1 VGKMAKLNVGNLKKA
16 VEKVADRKENILSGN
31 NLKTVSLS
39 EIVENE
45 KNVLFRELTEKEM
58 EELKSSIQEVGLLE
72 PLVVVQEG
80 ELYKLISGHQ
90 RKKALEELGIEKVAV
105 NIVNL
110 QDEDEELAL
119 IHANI
124 KQRKLNDMELARVIK
139 AEKEI
144 IQNKIKNGTLKNQG
158 RAIEQVANNLEISKD
173 KAKRLDRLNLLIPE
187 LQKLVEQGK
196 ISTGKAQEIGLLDV
210 ETQKI
215 LYSSLKENIEEFSLE
230 EIKKI
235 KQQDETQRLELLQK
249 LDEARS
255 ERDKQMNNF
264 RLQENENKILQHKL
278 KELEKKKTSPANEEE
293 IKKLKT
299 KLKEKEREEKEQR
312 ILQEE
317 KERMLLQQIEKLR
330 NDLTNTRKE
339 ESPIENYL
347 KDKRIELTD
356 DEKQVVNLLKEF
368 SIEKQKSMI
377 SLIEK
382 M

>member
-1 VGKMAKLNVGNLKKA
+1 MAKLNVGNLKKT

-45 KNVLFRELTEKEM
+45 KNFLFRELTEKEM

-196 ISTGKAQEIGLLDV
+196 ITTGKAQEIGLLDV

-235 KQQDETQRLELLQK
+235 KQQDETKRLELLQK
-249 LDEARS
+249 LDEARN

-278 KELEKKKTSPANEEE
+278 KELEKKKTSPANTEE
-293 IKKLKT
+293 ILKLQSV
-299 KLKEKEREEKEQR
+299 LKEKEKEEKEQR

-330 NDLTNTRKE
+330 NDLTKTTKE

>member
-1 VGKMAKLNVGNLKKA
+1 MAKLNVGNLKKA

-39 EIVENE
+39 EIIENE
-45 KNVLFRELTEKEM
+45 KNVLFRELTEREM

-80 ELYKLISGHQ
+80 EQYKLISGHQ
-90 RKKALEELGIEKVAV
+90 RKKALEELGMDKVAV
-105 NIVNL
+105 NIINL

-144 IQNKIKNGTLKNQG
+144 IQQKIKKGTLKNQG

-187 LQKLVEQGK
+187 LQLLVEQGK
-196 ISTGKAQEIGLLDV
+196 ITTGKAQEIGLLDV

-215 LYSSLKENIEEFSLE
+215 LYSSLKENIEKFSLE

-235 KQQDETQRLELLQK
+235 KQQDETKRLDLLKK
-249 LDEARS
+249 LDEVRN
-255 ERDKQMNNF
+255 ERDEQMNNF
-264 RLQENENKILQHKL
+264 QLQEHENRILKEKIN
-278 KELEKKKTSPANEEE
+278 ELEKKKTSPANEEE

-299 KLKEKEREEKEQR
+299 ELKEKEREEKEQR
-312 ILQEE
+312 KLQEE

-330 NDLTNTRKE
+330 NDLTNTTKE

-347 KDKRIELTD
+347 KDKKIELTD

-382 M
+382 L

>member
-1 VGKMAKLNVGNLKKA
+1 MAKLNVGNLKKA

-39 EIVENE
+39 EIIENE
-45 KNVLFRELTEKEM
+45 KNVLFRELTEREM

-80 ELYKLISGHQ
+80 EQYKLISGHQ
-90 RKKALEELGIEKVAV
+90 RKKALEELGMDKVAV

-110 QDEDEELAL
+110 QDEDEKLAL

-144 IQNKIKNGTLKNQG
+144 IQQKIKKGTLKNQG

-187 LQKLVEQGK
+187 LQLLVEQGK
-196 ISTGKAQEIGLLDV
+196 ITTGKAQEIGLLDV

-215 LYSSLKENIEEFSLE
+215 LYSSLKENIEKFSLE

-235 KQQDETQRLELLQK
+235 KQQDETKRLDLLKK
-249 LDEARS
+249 LDEVRN
-255 ERDKQMNNF
+255 ERDEQMNNF
-264 RLQENENKILQHKL
+264 QLQEHENRILKEKIN
-278 KELEKKKTSPANEEE
+278 ELEKKKTSPANEEE

-299 KLKEKEREEKEQR
+299 ELKEKEREEKEQR
-312 ILQEE
+312 KLQEE

-330 NDLTNTRKE
+330 NDLTNTTKE

-347 KDKRIELTD
+347 KDKKIELTD

-382 M
+382 L

>member
-1 VGKMAKLNVGNLKKA
+1 MAKLNVGNLKKA

-39 EIVENE
+39 EIIENE
-45 KNVLFRELTEKEM
+45 KNVLFRELTEREM

-80 ELYKLISGHQ
+80 EKYKLISGHQ
-90 RKKALEELGIEKVAV
+90 RKKALEELGMDKVAV

-144 IQNKIKNGTLKNQG
+144 IQQKIKKGTLKNQG

-187 LQKLVEQGK
+187 LQLLVEQGK
-196 ISTGKAQEIGLLDV
+196 ITTGKAQEIGLLDV

-215 LYSSLKENIEEFSLE
+215 LYSSLKENIEKFSLE

-235 KQQDETQRLELLQK
+235 KQQDETKRLDLLKK
-249 LDEARS
+249 LDEVRN
-255 ERDKQMNNF
+255 ERDEQMNNF
-264 RLQENENKILQHKL
+264 QLQEHENRILKEKIN
-278 KELEKKKTSPANEEE
+278 ELEKKKTSPANEEE

-299 KLKEKEREEKEQR
+299 ELKEKEREEKEQR

-317 KERMLLQQIEKLR
+317 TERKLLQQIEKLR
-330 NDLTNTRKE
+330 SDLTKTKE

-347 KDKRIELTD
+347 KDKKIDLTD

-382 M
+382 L

>member
-1 VGKMAKLNVGNLKKA
+1 MAKLNVGNLKKA

-58 EELKSSIQEVGLLE
+58 EELKSSIREVGLLE

>member
-1 VGKMAKLNVGNLKKA
+1 MAKLNVGNLKKA

-39 EIVENE
+39 EIIENE

-80 ELYKLISGHQ
+80 EQYKLISGHQ
-90 RKKALEELGIEKVAV
+90 RKKALEELGMDKVAV

-124 KQRKLNDMELARVIK
+124 KQRKLNDMELARVIR

-144 IQNKIKNGTLKNQG
+144 IQQKIKKGTLKNQG

-187 LQKLVEQGK
+187 LQLLVEQGK

-215 LYSSLKENIEEFSLE
+215 LYSSLKENIEKFSLE

-235 KQQDETQRLELLQK
+235 KQQDETKRLDLLKK
-249 LDEARS
+249 LDEVRS
-255 ERDKQMNNF
+255 ERDEQMNNF
-264 RLQENENKILQHKL
+264 QLQEHENRILKEKIN
-278 KELEKKKTSPANEEE
+278 ELEKKKTSPANEEE

-299 KLKEKEREEKEQR
+299 ELKEKEREEKEQR
-312 ILQEE
+312 KLQEE

-330 NDLTNTRKE
+330 NDLTNTTKE

-347 KDKRIELTD
+347 KDKKIELTD

-382 M
+382 L

>member
-1 VGKMAKLNVGNLKKA
+1 MAKLNVGNLKKA

-39 EIVENE
+39 EIIENE
-45 KNVLFRELTEKEM
+45 KNVLFRELTEREM

-80 ELYKLISGHQ
+80 EQYKLISGHQ
-90 RKKALEELGIEKVAV
+90 RKKALKELGMDKVAV

-144 IQNKIKNGTLKNQG
+144 IQQKIKKGTLKNQG

-187 LQKLVEQGK
+187 LQLLVEQGK
-196 ISTGKAQEIGLLDV
+196 ITTGKAQEIGLLDV

-215 LYSSLKENIEEFSLE
+215 LYSSLKENIEKFSLE

-235 KQQDETQRLELLQK
+235 KQQDETKRLDLLKK
-249 LDEARS
+249 LDEVRN
-255 ERDKQMNNF
+255 ERDEQMNNF
-264 RLQENENKILQHKL
+264 QLQEHENRILKEKIN
-278 KELEKKKTSPANEEE
+278 ELEKKKTSPANEEE

-299 KLKEKEREEKEQR
+299 ELKEKEREEKEQR
-312 ILQEE
+312 KLQEE

-330 NDLTNTRKE
+330 NDLTNTTKE

-347 KDKRIELTD
+347 KDKKIELTD

-382 M
+382 L

>member
-1 VGKMAKLNVGNLKKA
+1 MAKLNVGNLKKA

-330 NDLTNTRKE
+330 NDLTNTTKE

-347 KDKRIELTD
+347 KDKKIELTD

-382 M
+382 L

>member
-1 VGKMAKLNVGNLKKA
+1 MAKLNVGNLKKT

-58 EELKSSIQEVGLLE
+58 KELKSSIREVGLLE

-144 IQNKIKNGTLKNQG
+144 IQQKIKKGTLKNQG

-187 LQKLVEQGK
+187 LQLLVEQGK
-196 ISTGKAQEIGLLDV
+196 ITTGKAQEIGLLDV

-215 LYSSLKENIEEFSLE
+215 LYSSLKENIEKFSLE

-235 KQQDETQRLELLQK
+235 KQQDETKRLDLLKK
-249 LDEARS
+249 LDEVRN
-255 ERDKQMNNF
+255 ERDEQMNNF
-264 RLQENENKILQHKL
+264 QLQEHENRILKEKIN
-278 KELEKKKTSPANEEE
+278 ELEKKKTSLANEEE

-299 KLKEKEREEKEQR
+299 ELKEKEREEKEQR
-312 ILQEE
+312 KLQEE

-330 NDLTNTRKE
+330 NDLTNTTKE

-347 KDKRIELTD
+347 KDKNIELTD

-377 SLIEK
+377 ALIEK
-382 M
+382 L

>member
-1 VGKMAKLNVGNLKKA
+1 MAKLNVGNLKKA

-39 EIVENE
+39 EIIENE

-80 ELYKLISGHQ
+80 EHYKLISGHQ
-90 RKKALEELGIEKVAV
+90 RKKALEELGMDKVAV

-124 KQRKLNDMELARVIK
+124 KQRKLNDMELARVIR

-144 IQNKIKNGTLKNQG
+144 IQQKIKKGTLKNQG

-187 LQKLVEQGK
+187 LQLLVEQGK
-196 ISTGKAQEIGLLDV
+196 ITTGKAQEIGLLDV

-215 LYSSLKENIEEFSLE
+215 LYSSLKENIEKFSLE

-235 KQQDETQRLELLQK
+235 KQQDETKRLDLLKK
-249 LDEARS
+249 LDEVRS
-255 ERDKQMNNF
+255 ERDEQMNNF
-264 RLQENENKILQHKL
+264 QLQEHENRILKEKIN
-278 KELEKKKTSPANEEE
+278 ELEKKKTSPANEEE

-299 KLKEKEREEKEQR
+299 ELKEKEREEKEQR
-312 ILQEE
+312 KLQEE

-330 NDLTNTRKE
+330 NDLTNTTKE

-347 KDKRIELTD
+347 KDKKIELTD

-382 M
+382 L

>member
-1 VGKMAKLNVGNLKKA
+1 MAKLNVGNLKKT

-45 KNVLFRELTEKEM
+45 KNFLFRELTEKEM
-58 EELKSSIQEVGLLE
+58 EELKSSIREVGLLE

-196 ISTGKAQEIGLLDV
+196 ITTGKAQEIGLLDV

-235 KQQDETQRLELLQK
+235 KQQDETKRLELLQK
-249 LDEARS
+249 LDEARN

-293 IKKLKT
+293 ILKLQSV
-299 KLKEKEREEKEQR
+299 LKEKEKEEKEQR

-330 NDLTNTRKE
+330 NDLTNTTKE

-347 KDKRIELTD
+347 KDKKIELTD

>member
-1 VGKMAKLNVGNLKKA
+1 M
-16 VEKVADRKENILSGN
+16 
-31 NLKTVSLS
+31 
-39 EIVENE
+39 
-45 KNVLFRELTEKEM
+45 
-58 EELKSSIQEVGLLE
+58 
-72 PLVVVQEG
+72 
-80 ELYKLISGHQ
+80 
-90 RKKALEELGIEKVAV
+90 
-105 NIVNL
+105 
-110 QDEDEELAL
+110 
-119 IHANI
+119 
-124 KQRKLNDMELARVIK
+124 
-139 AEKEI
+139 
-144 IQNKIKNGTLKNQG
+144 
-158 RAIEQVANNLEISKD
+158 
-173 KAKRLDRLNLLIPE
+173 
-187 LQKLVEQGK
+187 
-196 ISTGKAQEIGLLDV
+196 LDV

>member
-1 VGKMAKLNVGNLKKA
+1 MAKLNVGNLKKA

-39 EIVENE
+39 EIIENE
-45 KNVLFRELTEKEM
+45 KNVLFRELTEREM

-80 ELYKLISGHQ
+80 EKYKLISGHQ
-90 RKKALEELGIEKVAV
+90 RKIALEELGMDKVAV

-144 IQNKIKNGTLKNQG
+144 IQQKIKKGTLKNQG

-187 LQKLVEQGK
+187 LQLLVEQGK
-196 ISTGKAQEIGLLDV
+196 ITTGKAQEIGLLDV

-215 LYSSLKENIEEFSLE
+215 LYSSLKENIEKFSLE

-235 KQQDETQRLELLQK
+235 KQQDETKRLDLLKK
-249 LDEARS
+249 LDEVRN
-255 ERDKQMNNF
+255 ERDEQMNNF
-264 RLQENENKILQHKL
+264 QLQEHENRILKEKIN
-278 KELEKKKTSPANEEE
+278 ELEKKKTSPANEEE

-299 KLKEKEREEKEQR
+299 ELKEKEREEKEQR
-312 ILQEE
+312 KLQEE

-330 NDLTNTRKE
+330 NDLTKTTKE

>member
-1 VGKMAKLNVGNLKKA
+1 MAKLNLGNLKKT
-16 VEKVADRKENILSGN
+16 VEKVADKKENIQSGN
-31 NLKTVSLS
+31 NLKTVSIS
-39 EIVENE
+39 EIIENE

-80 ELYKLISGHQ
+80 EKYKLISGHQ
-90 RKKALEELGIEKVAV
+90 RKKALEELGMDKVAV
-105 NIVNL
+105 NIVTL
-110 QDEDEELAL
+110 EDEDEELAL

-144 IQNKIKNGTLKNQG
+144 IQQKIKKGTLKNQG
-158 RAIEQVANNLEISKD
+158 RAIEQVADNLEISKD

-196 ISTGKAQEIGLLDV
+196 ITTGKAQEIGLLDI

-215 LYSSLKENIEEFSLE
+215 LYSSLKENIEKFSLE

-235 KQQDETQRLELLQK
+235 KQQDETKRLDLLKK
-249 LDEARS
+249 LDEVRI
-255 ERDKQMNNF
+255 ERDEQMNNF
-264 RLQENENKILQHKL
+264 QLQEQENKLLKQKL
-278 KELEKKKTSPANEEE
+278 NELEKKKISPANEEE
-293 IKKLKT
+293 IKKLKNE
-299 KLKEKEREEKEQR
+299 LKEKEQAEKEQR
-312 ILQEE
+312 KLQEE

-330 NDLTNTRKE
+330 NDLTNTTKE

-347 KDKRIELTD
+347 KDKKIELTD
-356 DEKQVVNLLKEF
+356 DEIQVVNLLKEF
-368 SIEKQKSMI
+368 SVEKQKTMI

-382 M
+382 L

>member
-1 VGKMAKLNVGNLKKA
+1 MAKLNIGNLKKT
-16 VEKVADRKENILSGN
+16 VEKVADRKENIQSGN

-39 EIVENE
+39 EIVKNE

-58 EELKSSIQEVGLLE
+58 EELKASIQEVGLLE

-196 ISTGKAQEIGLLDV
+196 ITTGKAQEIGLLDV

-215 LYSSLKENIEEFSLE
+215 LYSSLKENIEKFSLE

-235 KQQDETQRLELLQK
+235 KQQDETKRLDLLKK
-249 LDEARS
+249 LDEVRN
-255 ERDKQMNNF
+255 ERDEQMNNF
-264 RLQENENKILQHKL
+264 QLQEHENRILKEKIN
-278 KELEKKKTSPANEEE
+278 ELEKKKTSPANEEE

-299 KLKEKEREEKEQR
+299 ELKEKEREEKEQR
-312 ILQEE
+312 KLQEE

-330 NDLTNTRKE
+330 NDLTNTTKE

-347 KDKRIELTD
+347 KDKKIELTD

-382 M
+382 L

>member
-1 VGKMAKLNVGNLKKA
+1 MAKLNVGNLKKT

-39 EIVENE
+39 EIIENE
-45 KNVLFRELTEKEM
+45 KNVLFRELTEREM

-80 ELYKLISGHQ
+80 EKYKLISGHQ

-144 IQNKIKNGTLKNQG
+144 IQQKIKKGTLKNQG

-187 LQKLVEQGK
+187 LQLLVEQGK
-196 ISTGKAQEIGLLDV
+196 ITTGKAQEIGLLDI

-235 KQQDETQRLELLQK
+235 KQQDETKRLELLQK

-299 KLKEKEREEKEQR
+299 ELKEKEREEKEQR

-330 NDLTNTRKE
+330 NDLTNTTKE

-347 KDKRIELTD
+347 KDKKIELTD

>member
-1 VGKMAKLNVGNLKKA
+1 MAKLNVGNLKKA

-39 EIVENE
+39 EIIENE
-45 KNVLFRELTEKEM
+45 KNVLFRELTEREM

-80 ELYKLISGHQ
+80 EQYKLISGHQ
-90 RKKALEELGIEKVAV
+90 RKKALEELGMDKVAV

-144 IQNKIKNGTLKNQG
+144 IQQKIKKGTLKNQG

-187 LQKLVEQGK
+187 LQLLVEQGK
-196 ISTGKAQEIGLLDV
+196 ITTGKAQEIGLLDV

-215 LYSSLKENIEEFSLE
+215 LYSSLKENIEKFSLE

-235 KQQDETQRLELLQK
+235 KQQDETKRLDLLKK
-249 LDEARS
+249 LDEVRN
-255 ERDKQMNNF
+255 ERDEQMNNF
-264 RLQENENKILQHKL
+264 QLQEHENRILKEKIN
-278 KELEKKKTSPANEEE
+278 ELEKKKTSPANEEE

-299 KLKEKEREEKEQR
+299 ELKEKEREEKEQR

-317 KERMLLQQIEKLR
+317 TERKLLQQIEKLR
-330 NDLTNTRKE
+330 NDLTNTTKE

-347 KDKRIELTD
+347 KDKKIELTD

-382 M
+382 L

>member
-1 VGKMAKLNVGNLKKA
+1 MAKLNVGNLKKT

-45 KNVLFRELTEKEM
+45 KNFLFRELTEKEM
-58 EELKSSIQEVGLLE
+58 EELKSSIREVGLLE

-144 IQNKIKNGTLKNQG
+144 IQQKIKKGTLKNQG

-187 LQKLVEQGK
+187 LQLLVEQGK
-196 ISTGKAQEIGLLDV
+196 ITTGKAQEIGLLDI
-210 ETQKI
+210 ETQRI

-235 KQQDETQRLELLQK
+235 KQQDETKRLELLQK
-249 LDEARS
+249 LDEARN

-278 KELEKKKTSPANEEE
+278 KELEKKKTSPANTEE
-293 IKKLKT
+293 ILKLQSV
-299 KLKEKEREEKEQR
+299 LKEKEKEEKEQR

-330 NDLTNTRKE
+330 NDLTKTTKE

>member
-1 VGKMAKLNVGNLKKA
+1 MAKLNVGNLKKT

-58 EELKSSIQEVGLLE
+58 EELKSSIREVGLLE

-80 ELYKLISGHQ
+80 EQYKLISGHQ

-144 IQNKIKNGTLKNQG
+144 IQQKIKKGTLKNQG

-187 LQKLVEQGK
+187 LQLLVEQGK
-196 ISTGKAQEIGLLDV
+196 ITTGKAQEIGLLDV

-215 LYSSLKENIEEFSLE
+215 LYSSLKENIEKFSLE

-235 KQQDETQRLELLQK
+235 KQQDETKRLDLLKK
-249 LDEARS
+249 LDEVRS
-255 ERDKQMNNF
+255 ERDEQMNNF
-264 RLQENENKILQHKL
+264 QLQEHENRILKEKIN
-278 KELEKKKTSPANEEE
+278 ELEKKKTSPANKEE

-299 KLKEKEREEKEQR
+299 ELKEKEREEKEQR

-317 KERMLLQQIEKLR
+317 TERKLLQQIEKLR
-330 NDLTNTRKE
+330 SDLTKTKE

-347 KDKRIELTD
+347 KDKKIELTD
-356 DEKQVVNLLKEF
+356 GEKQVVNLLKEF

-382 M
+382 L

>member
-1 VGKMAKLNVGNLKKA
+1 MAKLNVGNLKKT

-39 EIVENE
+39 EIKNSE

-144 IQNKIKNGTLKNQG
+144 IQQKIKKGTLKNQG

-196 ISTGKAQEIGLLDV
+196 ITTGKAQEIGLLDI

-235 KQQDETQRLELLQK
+235 KQQDETKRLDLLKK
-249 LDEARS
+249 LDEVRN
-255 ERDKQMNNF
+255 ERDEQMNNF
-264 RLQENENKILQHKL
+264 QLQEHENRILKDKIN
-278 KELEKKKTSPANEEE
+278 ELEKKKTSPANEEE

-299 KLKEKEREEKEQR
+299 ELKEKEREEKEQR
-312 ILQEE
+312 KLQEE

-330 NDLTNTRKE
+330 NDLTNTTKE

-347 KDKRIELTD
+347 KDKKIELTD

>member
-1 VGKMAKLNVGNLKKA
+1 MAKLNLGNLKKT
-16 VEKVADRKENILSGN
+16 VEKVADKKENIQSGN
-31 NLKTVSLS
+31 NLKTVSIS
-39 EIVENE
+39 EIIENE
-45 KNVLFRELTEKEM
+45 KNILFRELTEKEM

-72 PLVVVQEG
+72 PLVVTQEG
-80 ELYKLISGHQ
+80 ENYKLISGHQ
-90 RKKALEELGIEKVAV
+90 RKKALMELGIEKVAV

-110 QDEDEELAL
+110 QDEDKELAL

-144 IQNKIKNGTLKNQG
+144 IQNKIKKGTLKNQG
-158 RAIEQVANNLEISKD
+158 RAIKQVAENLDMSED

-196 ISTGKAQEIGLLDV
+196 ITTGKAQEIGLLDV

-215 LYSSLKENIEEFSLE
+215 LYSSLKENIEKFSLE

-235 KQQDETQRLELLQK
+235 KQQDETKRLDLLKK
-249 LDEARS
+249 LDEVRS
-255 ERDKQMNNF
+255 ERDEQMNNF
-264 RLQENENKILQHKL
+264 QLQEHENRILKEKIN
-278 KELEKKKTSPANEEE
+278 ELEKKKTSPANEEE

-299 KLKEKEREEKEQR
+299 ELKEKEREEKEQR
-312 ILQEE
+312 KLQEE

-330 NDLTNTRKE
+330 NDLTNTTKE

-347 KDKRIELTD
+347 KDKKIELTD

-382 M
+382 L

>member
-1 VGKMAKLNVGNLKKA
+1 MAKLNVGNLKKA

-39 EIVENE
+39 EIIENE
-45 KNVLFRELTEKEM
+45 KNVLFRELTEREM

-80 ELYKLISGHQ
+80 EQYKLISGHQ
-90 RKKALEELGIEKVAV
+90 RKKALEELGMDKVAV

-144 IQNKIKNGTLKNQG
+144 IQQKIKKGTLKNQG

-187 LQKLVEQGK
+187 LQLLVEQGK
-196 ISTGKAQEIGLLDV
+196 ITTGKAQEVGLLDV

-215 LYSSLKENIEEFSLE
+215 LYSSLKENIEKFSLE

-235 KQQDETQRLELLQK
+235 KQQDETKRLDLLKK
-249 LDEARS
+249 LDEVRN
-255 ERDKQMNNF
+255 ERDEQMNNF
-264 RLQENENKILQHKL
+264 QLQEHENRILKEKIN
-278 KELEKKKTSPANEEE
+278 ELEKKKTSPVNEEE

-299 KLKEKEREEKEQR
+299 ELKEKEREEKEQR
-312 ILQEE
+312 KLQEE

-330 NDLTNTRKE
+330 NDLTNTTKE

-347 KDKRIELTD
+347 KDKKIELTD

-382 M
+382 L

>member
-1 VGKMAKLNVGNLKKA
+1 MAKLNIGNLKKT
-16 VEKVADRKENILSGN
+16 VEKVADRKENIQSGN

-39 EIVENE
+39 EIVKNE

-58 EELKSSIQEVGLLE
+58 EELKASIQEVGLLE

-80 ELYKLISGHQ
+80 EQYKLISGHQ
-90 RKKALEELGIEKVAV
+90 RKIALEELGMDKVAV

-144 IQNKIKNGTLKNQG
+144 IQQKIKKGTLKNQG

-196 ISTGKAQEIGLLDV
+196 ITTGKAQEIGLLDV

-215 LYSSLKENIEEFSLE
+215 LYSSLKENIEKFSLE

-235 KQQDETQRLELLQK
+235 KQQDETKRLDLLKK
-249 LDEARS
+249 LDEVRN
-255 ERDKQMNNF
+255 ERDEQMNNF
-264 RLQENENKILQHKL
+264 QLQEHENRILKEKIN
-278 KELEKKKTSPANEEE
+278 ELEKKKTSPANEEE
-293 IKKLKT
+293 LKKLKT
-299 KLKEKEREEKEQR
+299 ELKEKEREEKEQR
-312 ILQEE
+312 KLQEE

-330 NDLTNTRKE
+330 NDLTNTTKE

-347 KDKRIELTD
+347 KDKKIELTD

-382 M
+382 L

>member
-1 VGKMAKLNVGNLKKA
+1 MAKLNVGNLKKT

-80 ELYKLISGHQ
+80 EQYKLISGHQ
-90 RKKALEELGIEKVAV
+90 RKKALEELGMDKVAV

-144 IQNKIKNGTLKNQG
+144 IQQKIKKGALKNQG

-187 LQKLVEQGK
+187 LQLLVEQGK
-196 ISTGKAQEIGLLDV
+196 ITTGKAQEIGLLDV

-235 KQQDETQRLELLQK
+235 KQQDETKRLELLQK
-249 LDEARS
+249 LDEARN

-293 IKKLKT
+293 ILKLQSV
-299 KLKEKEREEKEQR
+299 LKEKEKEEKEQR

-330 NDLTNTRKE
+330 NDLTNTTKE

-347 KDKRIELTD
+347 KDKKIELTD

-382 M
+382 L

>member
-1 VGKMAKLNVGNLKKA
+1 MAKLNVGNLKKA

-39 EIVENE
+39 EIIENE
-45 KNVLFRELTEKEM
+45 KNVLFRELTEREM

-80 ELYKLISGHQ
+80 EQYKLISGHQ
-90 RKKALEELGIEKVAV
+90 RKKALEELGMDKVAV

-144 IQNKIKNGTLKNQG
+144 IQQKIKKGTLKNQG

-187 LQKLVEQGK
+187 LQLLVEQGK
-196 ISTGKAQEIGLLDV
+196 ITTGKAQEIGLLDV

-215 LYSSLKENIEEFSLE
+215 LYSSLKENIEKFSLE

-235 KQQDETQRLELLQK
+235 KQQDETKRLDLLKK
-249 LDEARS
+249 LDEVRN
-255 ERDKQMNNF
+255 ERDEQMNNF
-264 RLQENENKILQHKL
+264 QLQEHENRILKEKIN
-278 KELEKKKTSPANEEE
+278 ELEKKKTSPANEEE

-299 KLKEKEREEKEQR
+299 ELKEKEREEKEQR
-312 ILQEE
+312 KLQEE

-330 NDLTNTRKE
+330 NDLTNTTKE

-347 KDKRIELTD
+347 KDKKIELTD

-382 M
+382 L

>member
-1 VGKMAKLNVGNLKKA
+1 MAKLNVGNLKKT

-80 ELYKLISGHQ
+80 EQYKLISGHQ
-90 RKKALEELGIEKVAV
+90 RKKALEELGMDKVAV

-144 IQNKIKNGTLKNQG
+144 IQQKIKKGALKNQG

-187 LQKLVEQGK
+187 LQLLVEQGK
-196 ISTGKAQEIGLLDV
+196 ITTGKAQEIGLLDV

-235 KQQDETQRLELLQK
+235 KQQDKTKRLELLQK
-249 LDEARS
+249 LDEARN

-293 IKKLKT
+293 ILKLQSV
-299 KLKEKEREEKEQR
+299 LKEKEKEEKEQR

-330 NDLTNTRKE
+330 NDLTNTTKE

-347 KDKRIELTD
+347 KDKKIELTD

>member
-1 VGKMAKLNVGNLKKA
+1 MAKLNVGNLKKA

-39 EIVENE
+39 EIIENE

-80 ELYKLISGHQ
+80 EQYKLISGHQ

-144 IQNKIKNGTLKNQG
+144 IQQKIKKGTLKNQG

-187 LQKLVEQGK
+187 LQLLVEQGK
-196 ISTGKAQEIGLLDV
+196 ITTGKAQEIGLLDV

-215 LYSSLKENIEEFSLE
+215 LYSSLKENIEKFNLE

-235 KQQDETQRLELLQK
+235 KQQDETKRLDLLKK
-249 LDEARS
+249 LDEVRS
-255 ERDKQMNNF
+255 ERDEQMNNF
-264 RLQENENKILQHKL
+264 QLQEHENRILKEKIN
-278 KELEKKKTSPANEEE
+278 ELEKKKTSPANEEE

-299 KLKEKEREEKEQR
+299 ELKEKEREEKEQR

-317 KERMLLQQIEKLR
+317 TERKLLQQIEKLR
-330 NDLTNTRKE
+330 SDLTKTKE

-347 KDKRIELTD
+347 KDKKIDLTD

-382 M
+382 L

>member
-1 VGKMAKLNVGNLKKA
+1 MAKLNVGNLKKA

-39 EIVENE
+39 EIIENE

-80 ELYKLISGHQ
+80 EQYKLISGHQ
-90 RKKALEELGIEKVAV
+90 RKKALEELGMDKVAV

-144 IQNKIKNGTLKNQG
+144 IQQKIKKGTLKNQG

-187 LQKLVEQGK
+187 LQLLVEQGK
-196 ISTGKAQEIGLLDV
+196 ITTGKGQEIGLLDV

-215 LYSSLKENIEEFSLE
+215 LYSSLKENIEKFSLE

-235 KQQDETQRLELLQK
+235 KQQDETKRLDLLKK
-249 LDEARS
+249 LDEVRN
-255 ERDKQMNNF
+255 ERDEQMNNF
-264 RLQENENKILQHKL
+264 QLQEHENRILKEKIN
-278 KELEKKKTSPANEEE
+278 ELEKKKTSPANEEE

-299 KLKEKEREEKEQR
+299 ELKEKEREEKEQR
-312 ILQEE
+312 KLQEE

-330 NDLTNTRKE
+330 NDLTSTTKE

-347 KDKRIELTD
+347 KDKKIELTD

-382 M
+382 L

>member
-1 VGKMAKLNVGNLKKA
+1 MAKLNVGNLKKA

-39 EIVENE
+39 EIIENE

-80 ELYKLISGHQ
+80 EQYKLISGHQ

-144 IQNKIKNGTLKNQG
+144 IQQKIKKGTLKNQG

-187 LQKLVEQGK
+187 LQLLVEQGK
-196 ISTGKAQEIGLLDV
+196 ITTGKAQEIGLLDV

-215 LYSSLKENIEEFSLE
+215 LYSSLKENIEKFSLE

-235 KQQDETQRLELLQK
+235 KQQDETKRLDLLKK
-249 LDEARS
+249 LDEVRN
-255 ERDKQMNNF
+255 ERDEQMNNF
-264 RLQENENKILQHKL
+264 QLQEHENRILKEKIN
-278 KELEKKKTSPANEEE
+278 ELEKKKTSPANEEE

-312 ILQEE
+312 KLQEE

-330 NDLTNTRKE
+330 NDLTNTTKE

-347 KDKRIELTD
+347 KDKKIELTD

-382 M
+382 L

>member
-1 VGKMAKLNVGNLKKA
+1 MAKLNVGNLKKA

-39 EIVENE
+39 EIIENE

-80 ELYKLISGHQ
+80 EQYKLISGHQ

-144 IQNKIKNGTLKNQG
+144 IQQKIKKGTLKNQG

-187 LQKLVEQGK
+187 LQLLVEQGK
-196 ISTGKAQEIGLLDV
+196 ITTGKAQEIGLLDV

-215 LYSSLKENIEEFSLE
+215 LYSSLKENIEKFSLE

-235 KQQDETQRLELLQK
+235 KQQDETKRLDLLKK
-249 LDEARS
+249 LDEVRS
-255 ERDKQMNNF
+255 ERDEQMNNF
-264 RLQENENKILQHKL
+264 QLQEHENRILKEKIN
-278 KELEKKKTSPANEEE
+278 ELEKKKTSPANEEE

-299 KLKEKEREEKEQR
+299 ELKEKEREEKEQR

-317 KERMLLQQIEKLR
+317 TERKLLQQIEKLR
-330 NDLTNTRKE
+330 SDLTKTKE

-347 KDKRIELTD
+347 KDKKIELTD
-356 DEKQVVNLLKEF
+356 GEKQVVNLLKEF

-382 M
+382 L

>member
-1 VGKMAKLNVGNLKKA
+1 MAKLNVGNLKKT

-45 KNVLFRELTEKEM
+45 KNFLFRELTEKEM

-196 ISTGKAQEIGLLDV
+196 ITTGKAQEIGLLDV

-235 KQQDETQRLELLQK
+235 KQQDETKRLELLQK
-249 LDEARS
+249 LDEARN

-293 IKKLKT
+293 ILKLQSV
-299 KLKEKEREEKEQR
+299 LKEKEKEEKEQR

-330 NDLTNTRKE
+330 NDLTNTTKE

-347 KDKRIELTD
+347 KDKKIELTD

-382 M
+382 L

>member
-1 VGKMAKLNVGNLKKA
+1 MAKLNVGNLKKA

-39 EIVENE
+39 EIIENE

-144 IQNKIKNGTLKNQG
+144 IQQKIKKGTLKNQG

-187 LQKLVEQGK
+187 LQLLVEQGK
-196 ISTGKAQEIGLLDV
+196 ITTGKAQEIGLLDV

-215 LYSSLKENIEEFSLE
+215 LYSSLKENIEKFSLE

-235 KQQDETQRLELLQK
+235 KQQDETKRLDLLKK
-249 LDEARS
+249 LDEVRN
-255 ERDKQMNNF
+255 ERDEQMNNF
-264 RLQENENKILQHKL
+264 QLQEHENRILKEKIN
-278 KELEKKKTSPANEEE
+278 ELEKKKTSPANTEE
-293 IKKLKT
+293 ILKLQSV
-299 KLKEKEREEKEQR
+299 LKEKEKEEKEQR

-330 NDLTNTRKE
+330 NDLTKTTKE

>member
-1 VGKMAKLNVGNLKKA
+1 MAKLNVGNLKKA

-39 EIVENE
+39 EIIENE
-45 KNVLFRELTEKEM
+45 KNVLFRELTEREM

-80 ELYKLISGHQ
+80 EQYKLISGHQ
-90 RKKALEELGIEKVAV
+90 RKKALEELGMDKVAV

-144 IQNKIKNGTLKNQG
+144 IQQKIKKGTLKNQG

-187 LQKLVEQGK
+187 LQLLVEQGK
-196 ISTGKAQEIGLLDV
+196 ITTGKAQEIGLLDV

-215 LYSSLKENIEEFSLE
+215 LYSSLKENIEKFSLE

-235 KQQDETQRLELLQK
+235 KQQDETKRLDLLKK
-249 LDEARS
+249 LDEVRN
-255 ERDKQMNNF
+255 ERDEQMNNF
-264 RLQENENKILQHKL
+264 QLQEHENRILKEKIN
-278 KELEKKKTSPANEEE
+278 ELEKKKTSPANEEE

-299 KLKEKEREEKEQR
+299 ELKEKEREEKEQR
-312 ILQEE
+312 KLQEE
-317 KERMLLQQIEKLR
+317 KERKLLQQIEKLR
-330 NDLTNTRKE
+330 SDLTKTKE

-347 KDKRIELTD
+347 KDKKIDLTD

-382 M
+382 L

>member
-1 VGKMAKLNVGNLKKA
+1 MAKLNVGNLKKA

-39 EIVENE
+39 EIIENE
-45 KNVLFRELTEKEM
+45 KNVLFRELTEREM

-80 ELYKLISGHQ
+80 EKYKLISGHQ
-90 RKKALEELGIEKVAV
+90 RKIALEELGMDKVAV

-144 IQNKIKNGTLKNQG
+144 IQQKIKKGTLKNQG

-187 LQKLVEQGK
+187 LQLLVEQGK
-196 ISTGKAQEIGLLDV
+196 ITTGKAQEIGLLDV

-215 LYSSLKENIEEFSLE
+215 LYSSLKENIEKFSLE

-235 KQQDETQRLELLQK
+235 KQQDETKRLDLLKK
-249 LDEARS
+249 LDEVRN
-255 ERDKQMNNF
+255 ERDEQMNNF
-264 RLQENENKILQHKL
+264 QLQEHENRILKEKIN
-278 KELEKKKTSPANEEE
+278 ELEKKKTSPANEEE

-299 KLKEKEREEKEQR
+299 ELKEKEREEKEQR
-312 ILQEE
+312 KLQEE

-330 NDLTNTRKE
+330 NDLTKTTKE

-347 KDKRIELTD
+347 KDKKIELTD

>member
-1 VGKMAKLNVGNLKKA
+1 MAKLNVGNLKKA

-80 ELYKLISGHQ
+80 EQYKLISGHQ

-144 IQNKIKNGTLKNQG
+144 IQQKIKKGTLKNQG

-187 LQKLVEQGK
+187 LQLLVEQGK
-196 ISTGKAQEIGLLDV
+196 ITTGKAQEIGLLDV

-278 KELEKKKTSPANEEE
+278 KELEKKKTSPANTEE

-299 KLKEKEREEKEQR
+299 ELKEKEREEKEQR
-312 ILQEE
+312 KLQEK

-330 NDLTNTRKE
+330 NDLTNTTKE

-347 KDKRIELTD
+347 KDKKIELTD

-382 M
+382 L

>member
-1 VGKMAKLNVGNLKKA
+1 MAKLNVGNLKKT

-58 EELKSSIQEVGLLE
+58 EELKSSIREVGLLE

-144 IQNKIKNGTLKNQG
+144 IQQKIKKGTLKNQG

-187 LQKLVEQGK
+187 LQLLVEQGK
-196 ISTGKAQEIGLLDV
+196 ITTGKAQEIGLLDI

-235 KQQDETQRLELLQK
+235 KQHDETKRLELLQK
-249 LDEARS
+249 LDEARN

-278 KELEKKKTSPANEEE
+278 KELEKKKTSPANTEE
-293 IKKLKT
+293 ILKLQSV
-299 KLKEKEREEKEQR
+299 LKEKEKEEKEQR

-330 NDLTNTRKE
+330 NDLTKTTKE

>member
-1 VGKMAKLNVGNLKKA
+1 MAKLNVGNLKKA

-39 EIVENE
+39 EIIENE

-80 ELYKLISGHQ
+80 EQYKLISGHQ
-90 RKKALEELGIEKVAV
+90 RKKALEELGIDKVAV

-144 IQNKIKNGTLKNQG
+144 IQQKIKKGTLKNQG

-187 LQKLVEQGK
+187 LQLLVEQGK
-196 ISTGKAQEIGLLDV
+196 ITTGKAQEIGLLDV

-215 LYSSLKENIEEFSLE
+215 LYSSLKENIEKFSLE

-235 KQQDETQRLELLQK
+235 KQQDETKRLDLLKK
-249 LDEARS
+249 LDEVRN
-255 ERDKQMNNF
+255 ERDEQMNNF
-264 RLQENENKILQHKL
+264 QLQEHENRILKEKIN
-278 KELEKKKTSPANEEE
+278 ELEKKKTSPANEEE

-299 KLKEKEREEKEQR
+299 ELKEKEREEKEQR
-312 ILQEE
+312 KLQEE

-330 NDLTNTRKE
+330 NDLTNTTKE

-347 KDKRIELTD
+347 KDKKIELTD

-382 M
+382 L

>member
-1 VGKMAKLNVGNLKKA
+1 MAKLNVGNLKKA

-39 EIVENE
+39 EIIENE
-45 KNVLFRELTEKEM
+45 KNVLFRELTEREM

-80 ELYKLISGHQ
+80 EQYKLISGHQ
-90 RKKALEELGIEKVAV
+90 RKKALEELGMDKVAV

-144 IQNKIKNGTLKNQG
+144 IQQKIKKGTLKNQG

-187 LQKLVEQGK
+187 LQLLVEQGK
-196 ISTGKAQEIGLLDV
+196 ITTGKAQEIGLLDV

-215 LYSSLKENIEEFSLE
+215 LYSSLKENIEKFSLE

-235 KQQDETQRLELLQK
+235 KQQDETKRLDLLKK
-249 LDEARS
+249 LDEVRN
-255 ERDKQMNNF
+255 ERDEQMNNF
-264 RLQENENKILQHKL
+264 QLQEHENRILKEKIN
-278 KELEKKKTSPANEEE
+278 ELEKKKTSPANEEE

-299 KLKEKEREEKEQR
+299 ELKEKEREEKEQR
-312 ILQEE
+312 KLQEK

-330 NDLTNTRKE
+330 NDLTNTTKE

-347 KDKRIELTD
+347 KDKKIELTD

-382 M
+382 L